1 MRLEIRKGF
10 PVQKKNV
17 TDSKFWQ
24 LWMLAGN
31 GIMVNLMFLI
41 CSLPIVTMGPAWCGL
56 YSSLRFAIKGGSW
69 ASGFKEGISTRFWR
83 MLVAWVVCLGMIIY
97 MSMNI
102 ISMLYYKNEGYIP
115 MLIAYSLFLL
125 LAMMITASLI
135 LLNVYIPTSVSQWLK
150 NAMTLTFKSPIQT
163 AVGGVLMWVPFAVV
177 LLFDISTFY
186 VLMIFVAL
194 YFTVVVLIATML
206 LKDALIDIK
215 LEMEAME
222 EALMQAIAEMDA
234 REAQEAN
241 KE

>member
-1 MRLEIRKGF
+1 
-10 PVQKKNV
+10 
-17 TDSKFWQ
+17 
-24 LWMLAGN
+24 
-31 GIMVNLMFLI
+31 
-41 CSLPIVTMGPAWCGL
+41 
-56 YSSLRFAIKGGSW
+56 
-69 ASGFKEGISTRFWR
+69 
-83 MLVAWVVCLGMIIY
+83 
-97 MSMNI
+97 
-102 ISMLYYKNEGYIP
+102 

-135 LLNVYIPTSVSQWLK
+135 LLNVYIPTSVSKWLK

-163 AVGGVLMWVPFAVV
+163 AVVGVLMRVPFAVV